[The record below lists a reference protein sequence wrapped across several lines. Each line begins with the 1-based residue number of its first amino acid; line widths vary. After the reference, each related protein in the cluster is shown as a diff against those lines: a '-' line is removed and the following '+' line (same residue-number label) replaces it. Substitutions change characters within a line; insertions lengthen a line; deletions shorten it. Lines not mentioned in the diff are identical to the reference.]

1 MNRSRL
7 GVLWFGAAPNEQT
20 VTELKNRD
28 LPTLIIA
35 DAKSL
40 PDLSTKRAAVF
51 AFTRENA
58 RALAAQAARHAPT
71 LINYGLSVDL
81 IASDDGVLGEVQ
93 GIFGAVPLVSQLT
106 VRTAPAPFEIP
117 ERIAR
122 HQPGA
127 PPRLNLEISMA
138 HNRPPI
144 RREDEPLFQRAFS
157 GCSKIA
163 LVELTGGRSA
173 ARIFAVHMTV
183 DTSLAGAWPQPFFAK
198 LDVREKIQKEFQNY
212 RDFAD
217 RFIPFGLRPNVQDI
231 VHGAERSLLYGDFV
245 DRSES
250 LWDLVRRNVGAQAI
264 SSLVEQTLIGWRNQ
278 AYASDPLE
286 GSVASAMEKA
296 GICQGGKVDMSHLEY
311 AQRNG
316 FEIDPR
322 QLWRRLTSMENQK
335 YRAAPIHGDLHG
347 ENVRIRDGQAILIDL
362 ASAAHRGPLTADLAA
377 LETWLA
383 FELPPEE
390 DAQEYQNPIW
400 IKEIERLYAPAAFSH
415 PPGPCEPTSKYCWMA
430 TAVRQIRHMGLA
442 AQCCA
447 TEYQTAVA
455 VQLLRRCRWSGDTA
469 ADNFRRS
476 NGYVTA
482 IKLVEGLIEEPKS

>member
-1 MNRSRL
+1 M
-7 GVLWFGAAPNEQT
+7 WFGAEPNEQT
-20 VTELKNRD
+20 ETELKNRD
-28 LPTLIIA
+28 LRTIIIA

-51 AFTRENA
+51 AFTRQNA
-58 RALAAQAARHAPT
+58 RTLAGQAARYAPT

-93 GIFGAVPLVSQLT
+93 GVFGNVPSVSQLT

-157 GCSKIA
+157 SCSKIA

-173 ARIFAVHMTV
+173 ARVFAVHVTV

-231 VHGAERSLLYGDFV
+231 VHGSERSLLYGDFV

-250 LWDLVRRNVGAQAI
+250 LWDLVRRNVGVQAI

-286 GSVASAMEKA
+286 GSVAAAMEKA
-296 GICQGGKVDMSHLEY
+296 GIYQGGEIDVSHLEY

-316 FEIDPR
+316 VEIDPR
-322 QLWRRLTSMENQK
+322 HLWQQLASMRNQK

-362 ASAAHRGPLTADLAA
+362 ASATHRGPLTADLAA

-390 DAQEYQNPIW
+390 DAQEYENLVW
-400 IKEIERLYAPAAFSH
+400 VKEIERLYAPTAFLH
-415 PPGPCEPTSKYCWMA
+415 PPGPCEPTSRYCWMA

-455 VQLLRRCRWSGDTA
+455 VQLLRRCQWRGDTA

-476 NGYVTA
+476 YGYVTA
-482 IKLVEGLIEEPKS
+482 INLVERLLEEPKS